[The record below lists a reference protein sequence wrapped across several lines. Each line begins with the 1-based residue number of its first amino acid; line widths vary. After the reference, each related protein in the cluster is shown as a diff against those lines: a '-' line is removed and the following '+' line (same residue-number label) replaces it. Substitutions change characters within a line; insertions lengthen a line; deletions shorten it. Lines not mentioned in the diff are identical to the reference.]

1 MVNLYNGDCLEVM
14 KDIPD
19 KSVDMVLTDPPYLMN
34 YQSNY
39 RKSKYN
45 KIEND
50 KNNFDLI
57 KKYFEECNRILKDNT
72 AVYCFCSWHNVDF
85 FKKEF
90 EKQFELK
97 NIIVWE
103 KNNKS
108 MGDLKGAYAP
118 KHEFI
123 LYGHKGRRLLNGFR
137 FPDILKAKRTVNKYH
152 PTQKPVELL
161 NTLLLNSSN
170 ENDIIFDGFMGSGST
185 GIACMNTNRRFIGI
199 EKDKNYFDI
208 AEKRIKEVK
217 RC

>member
-90 EKQFELK
+90 EKQFKLK

-103 KNNKS
+103 K
-108 MGDLKGAYAP
+108 
-118 KHEFI
+118 
-123 LYGHKGRRLLNGFR
+123 
-137 FPDILKAKRTVNKYH
+137 
-152 PTQKPVELL
+152 
-161 NTLLLNSSN
+161 
-170 ENDIIFDGFMGSGST
+170 IIHLWE
-185 GIACMNTNRRFIGI
+185 I
-199 EKDKNYFDI
+199 
-208 AEKRIKEVK
+208 
-217 RC
+217 